1 MTVPAASNVRVPEFS
16 VPGPWRTVKVTGRS
30 EEAEAVREKGASRK
44 VFADNVPKLTAWLA
58 RLTTKDRSTEGAER
72 KLLSPDCAARTVT
85 VPVPI
90 IESVPLEM
98 AAGPLRTWKST
109 GRDELAEAV
118 REKGASRKV
127 FADNVPKVS
136 A

>member
-1 MTVPAASNVRVPEFS
+1 MVRVPEFS
-16 VPGPWRTVKVTGRS
+16 VPGPLRTVKFTGKP
-30 EEAEAVREKGASRK
+30 EVAEAAREKGASRK
-44 VFADNVPKLTAWLA
+44 VFPSKVPKLTVWLA
-58 RLTTKDRSTEGAER
+58 RLTKKDRSNEAAER
-72 KLLSPDCAARTVT
+72 KLLSPDCDTRTVT
-85 VPVPI
+85 VPAPI

-98 AAGPLRTWKST
+98 AAGPLRIWKST

-118 REKGASRKV
+118 KEKGASRKV